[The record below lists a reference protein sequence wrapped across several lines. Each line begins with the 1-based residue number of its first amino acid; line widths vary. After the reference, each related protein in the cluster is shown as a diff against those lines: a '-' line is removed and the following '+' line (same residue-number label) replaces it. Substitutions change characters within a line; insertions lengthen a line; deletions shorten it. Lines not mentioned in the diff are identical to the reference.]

1 MAQNIEEA
9 KQAVRAFLEESKI
22 PPKAL
27 QQVGNMAEQAIKDK
41 ALYPMLRQQ
50 LIANKLFAEDDIPEN
65 FDYTILATLAA
76 MGRLLPQ
83 MGVM

>member
-22 PPKAL
+22 APKVL
-27 QQVGNMAEQAIKDK
+27 QQVGTMAEQAIQDK

-50 LIANKLFAEDDIPEN
+50 LIANKLFDDEDIPEN